1 MKRLILATAVAAAFA
16 FSGAAFGQGYIGG
29 SIGQSD
35 FKLDCA
41 GLDTC
46 DTKDTGYK
54 LFGGYMFMPY
64 FGVEAAYVDFG
75 KATATVSNV
84 PVIIAGERM
93 TRLATPTTLSGSA
106 SLKASGFG
114 LWAVGN
120 YPIGNGALFAKL
132 GLASIENKLD
142 VTGTSGGFAAS
153 GSDKTTVTDIAYGLG
168 GAYHFTKNLGVRVE
182 WERFQGKIPGDEKF
196 DLDLMSLG
204 VFYRF

>member
-1 MKRLILATAVAAAFA
+1 MKRLIIGTAIAAACLFA
-16 FSGAAFGQGYIGG
+16 SGAFAQGYVGA

-35 FKLDCA
+35 FDVDCT

-75 KATATVSNV
+75 KTTGSGTLLIGKGSTLTVT
-84 PVIIAGERM
+84 G
-93 TRLATPTTLSGSA
+93 

-120 YPIGNGALFAKL
+120 YPIGDGSVFAKL
-132 GLASIENKLD
+132 GLASIENKLEA
-142 VTGTSGGFAAS
+142 TGGAFGS
-153 GSDKTTVTDIAYGLG
+153 GSDKTTVTDIAYGIG
-168 GAYHFTKNLGVRVE
+168 GAYNFTKNLGVRIE
-182 WERFQGKIPGDEKF
+182 WERYQGKIPGDEKF
-196 DLDLMSLG
+196 DLDLLSAG
-204 VFYRF
+204 IYYRF